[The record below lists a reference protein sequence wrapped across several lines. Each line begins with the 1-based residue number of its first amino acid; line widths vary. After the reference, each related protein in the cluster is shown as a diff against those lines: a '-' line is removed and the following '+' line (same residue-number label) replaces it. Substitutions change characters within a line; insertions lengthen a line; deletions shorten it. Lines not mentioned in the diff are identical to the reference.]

1 MTSKAMK
8 SAAIYARIS
17 QDRAGDQAGVD
28 RQVADCQALAKRLGW
43 QVTAIYRDDDASA
56 YSGKRRPAYEQ
67 MVAAISARA
76 HDAVLVYHS
85 DRLHRQPRE
94 LEAFLDLCSA
104 AGMTKLRAV
113 QTDFDLENDDSV
125 FTARILAA
133 VARKESDDK
142 SRRIRRK
149 LEQNA
154 LEGKPNGRLG
164 YGYTAAGKIDR
175 TQAKVLRDMANGY
188 EAGESVTSIAKRL
201 NAAGVTGPAGGQW
214 STAGVIAQL
223 KSARISGRREHQG
236 EVVADATWPAIISPA
251 QSDRIR
257 ARLTDPG
264 RKARRAPR
272 RRLLAH
278 LLRCGLCGETLSST
292 STKGKAR
299 YACPSSPDK
308 PGCGRISLYAE
319 PVEYAIAEAV
329 LMRLDSAELEAARSG
344 SGSVDEARQQL
355 EDALRADE
363 RLLDDLATAYG
374 AGDVSMKEWIM
385 AKRPIEARI
394 KDAKRQIAHSGGDP
408 VLSALSAGSGFRQE
422 FAELNLTRQA
432 AIIAAV
438 LDHAVIGP
446 GQRGRGFDLARVA
459 PVWRV

>member
-17 QDRAGDQAGVD
+17 QDRAGDEAGVD
-28 RQVADCQALAKRLGW
+28 RQVADCQALAQRLGW
-43 QVTAIYRDDDASA
+43 KVSAVYKDDDISA

-67 MVAAISARA
+67 MIEAISAHA

-94 LEAFLDLCSA
+94 LEAFLDLCAA

-113 QTDFDLENDDSV
+113 LTDFDLENDDSI

-149 LEQNA
+149 SEANA

-175 TQAKVLRDMANGY
+175 VQAKVLRDMANAY

-201 NAAGVTGPAGGQW
+201 NAAGVAGPAGGEW

-223 KSARISGRREHQG
+223 KSARISGRREHHGQI
-236 EVVADATWPAIISPA
+236 VADGIWAAIITAA

-257 ARLTDPG
+257 ERLTDPG

-278 LLRCGLCGETLSST
+278 LLRCGLCGEKLSST

-299 YACPSSPDK
+299 YACPSSPGRA
-308 PGCGRISLYAE
+308 GCGRISLYAGPAE
-319 PVEYAIAEAV
+319 HAIAEAV
-329 LMRLDSAELEAARSG
+329 LMRLDSPELEVARSG
-344 SGSVDEARQQL
+344 KGTVDESRQQL
-355 EDALRADE
+355 EDTLRADA
-363 RLLDDLATAYG
+363 RLLEDLASAYG
-374 AGDVSMKEWIM
+374 AGDVSMKEWLL

-394 KDAKRQIAHSGGDP
+394 KDANRQIAHSGGDP

-438 LDHAVIGP
+438 LEYAVINP